1 MEIQDENSKMMP
13 AGRVICYSC
22 KLASKHAHSPNFP
35 GQASPH
41 VLLSLASCWQQQM
54 KKAKGKAVSRRKIRA
69 VCSPPSGLSQF
80 LTPPGGGSPSRD
92 DFREGRDW
100 RQWPLISSL
109 TAERLNVPELENYQA
124 TKLLPRRVLCVCVW
138 GGHSLGCLLQV
149 VILLS
154 REGNSHGKILF
165 YFSLISPLVLSL
177 YI

>member
-1 MEIQDENSKMMP
+1 METQDENSKMMP

-22 KLASKHAHSPNFP
+22 KLASKYAHSPNFP

-124 TKLLPRRVLCVCVW
+124 TKLLPRRVLCVCV
-138 GGHSLGCLLQV
+138 GGTFFRMPSPGGDPALKRGKQPRENF
-149 VILLS
+149 IS
-154 REGNSHGKILF
+154 RSFSSSF
-165 YFSLISPLVLSL
+165 YLPIFN
-177 YI
+177 